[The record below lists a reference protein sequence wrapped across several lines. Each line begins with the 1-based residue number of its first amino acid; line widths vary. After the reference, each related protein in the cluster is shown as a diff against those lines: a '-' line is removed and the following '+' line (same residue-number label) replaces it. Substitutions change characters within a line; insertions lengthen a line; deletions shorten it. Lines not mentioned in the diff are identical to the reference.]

1 MAQDYNAAFRLLYD
15 QFGEDLI
22 NMGKKALLKKLQE
35 QHAASE
41 SRDTAPMDVEDAVLL
56 EAESDLVADEE
67 ELTHK
72 DTKTVYHDADKFE
85 KEFTAN
91 IGAQARAVVSS
102 KDVVA
107 ALIYVVEMASEVAK
121 FESAQQTVRV
131 GIAAERD
138 MAIAKIEMQKT
149 VLMDYLDRSFDERKE
164 NFQRLFT
171 VVDDALEKDNIQQ
184 LAMGL
189 DSILKLAETSPFKD
203 LSSIE
208 ATTSALNDPTHQWD
222 F

>member
-1 MAQDYNAAFRLLYD
+1 
-15 QFGEDLI
+15 
-22 NMGKKALLKKLQE
+22 
-35 QHAASE
+35 
-41 SRDTAPMDVEDAVLL
+41 
-56 EAESDLVADEE
+56 
-67 ELTHK
+67 
-72 DTKTVYHDADKFE
+72 
-85 KEFTAN
+85 
-91 IGAQARAVVSS
+91 
-102 KDVVA
+102 
-107 ALIYVVEMASEVAK
+107 
-121 FESAQQTVRV
+121 
-131 GIAAERD
+131 
-138 MAIAKIEMQKT
+138 
-149 VLMDYLDRSFDERKE
+149 MDYLDRSFDERKE